1 MNLTLTG
8 KNLFHGKPMNLK
20 GFSIFDDSFPFQRG
34 QEEKFQET
42 SREKEIRVVIYPK
55 ILQKSLEYVA

>member
-8 KNLFHGKPMNLK
+8 KNLFRGKPMNLK

-34 QEEKFQET
+34 QEDKFQEK
-42 SREKEIRVVIYPK
+42 SGEKEIKVVIYPK
-55 ILQKSLEYVA
+55 ML